1 MICQIDELINIAPCG
16 FLSFTDDGTIT
27 TVNATMSKLLE
38 YEPHQLEGV
47 SIASILTVASRVFYQ
62 THFFPLLKLRKK
74 VEEIYLSLRS
84 QHGNDVPM
92 LVNAVR
98 QERANCFV
106 NDCIFVPIHQRIQ
119 YEDELLKA
127 KRTAEAA
134 TIAQNKANVA
144 LKEAQAALEFK
155 QAELLEL
162 NVTLE
167 GQVQQRTAQL
177 QQALNFQSL
186 LQRITDKVRDS
197 LDEQHILQTAV
208 HELGLGLGVE
218 YCDVEIYQADQSRVT
233 IAYQAPKTL
242 AAAQGWFLQIT
253 PTTPGVSVT
262 AFEGEALQFCPV
274 TLDQPLPKTSQ
285 LVILACSIY
294 DDQGVLGDLWLFRRQ
309 EEGFNQLEIRLVQQV
324 ANHCAIALRQSR
336 LYREAQLQVQ
346 ELERL
351 NQLKDD
357 FLNTVSH
364 ELRTPMS
371 SIKLATQMLEMN
383 LETLGL
389 FADQSHAIARSFK
402 IIQDESQREMGL
414 INDLLDM
421 ARLDAETEPLNLAAV
436 DLELFVP
443 YFIDAFVERASHQDQ
458 KLIIDI
464 PPHLP
469 TLTTDISYLE
479 RILTELLHNAC
490 KYSPAGAAIALS
502 AQSTPAA
509 LEIRVSNSGV
519 EIPIAEHERIFSK
532 FYRIPNHDPWKYGGT
547 GLGLALVKKFAT
559 RLGIDIRVESGS
571 GETAFVLKF
580 AAVAPTVK

>member
-1 MICQIDELINIAPCG
+1 MICQIDELLDTAPCG
-16 FLSFTDDGTIT
+16 FLSFSDDGMIVTL
-27 TVNATMSKLLE
+27 NATMSKLLG
-38 YEPHQLEGV
+38 YEADQLQGMP
-47 SIASILTVASRVFYQ
+47 IASILPIASRIFYQ
-62 THFFPLLKLRKK
+62 THFFPLLKLRGK
-74 VEEIYLSLRS
+74 VEELYLLLRS
-84 QHGNDVPM
+84 QQGKDVPM

-98 QERANCFV
+98 QERGDRFV
-106 NDCIFVPIHQRIQ
+106 NDCIFVPVHQRIQ

-127 KRTAEAA
+127 KRIAEAA
-134 TIAQNKANVA
+134 TIAQNEANAA
-144 LKEAQAALEFK
+144 LKQAQFALELK
-155 QAELLEL
+155 QTELLEL
-162 NVTLE
+162 NANLE

-197 LDEQHILQTAV
+197 LDEQQILQTAV
-208 HELGLGLGVE
+208 QELGLGLGVE
-218 YCDVEIYQADQSRVT
+218 YCDVEIHQSDQSRVT
-233 IAYQAPKTL
+233 IAYQAQKTL

-253 PTTPGVSVT
+253 PTAPTVGITAVEGVT
-262 AFEGEALQFCPV
+262 LQFCPI
-274 TLDQPLPKTSQ
+274 TLDQPLPQVSQ

-294 DDQGVLGDLWLFRRQ
+294 DDQGVLGDLWLFRQQ
-309 EEGFNQLEIRLVQQV
+309 EEGFNPLEIRLVQQV

-371 SIKLATQMLEMN
+371 SIKLATQMLEVN
-383 LETLGL
+383 LNTLGL
-389 FADQSHAIARSFK
+389 FADPSHAIARAFK
-402 IIQDESQREMGL
+402 VIQDEGQREMSL

-421 ARLDAETEPLNLAAV
+421 ARLDAETEPLNLATV

-443 YFIDAFVERASHQDQ
+443 YFVDSFVERISHQDQ
-458 KLIIDI
+458 KLILEI
-464 PPHLP
+464 PPNLP
-469 TLTTDISYLE
+469 SLTTDISYLE

-502 AQSTPAA
+502 VQSTLGA

-519 EIPIAEHERIFSK
+519 EIPAAEHDRIFSK

-547 GLGLALVKKFAT
+547 GLGLALVKKFAA
-559 RLGIDIRVESGS
+559 RLGIDIRVESGN
-571 GETAFVLKF
+571 GETSFILSF
-580 AAVAPTVK
+580 AVNSALG

>member
-1 MICQIDELINIAPCG
+1 MLCQIDELLNTAPCG
-16 FLSFTDDGTIT
+16 FLSFTDDGTIVT
-27 TVNATMSKLLE
+27 ANATMSKLLE
-38 YEPHQLEGV
+38 YQADQLQGLSITSV
-47 SIASILTVASRVFYQ
+47 LPIASRIFYQ
-62 THFFPLLKLRKK
+62 THFFPLLKLRGK
-74 VEEIYLSLRS
+74 VEEIYLLLRS
-84 QHGNDVPM
+84 QQGKDVPM

-98 QERANCFV
+98 QERGDRFV
-106 NDCIFVPIHQRIQ
+106 NDCIFVPVHQRIQ

-127 KRTAEAA
+127 KKVAEAA
-134 TIAQNKANVA
+134 TTAQNEANAA
-144 LKEAQAALEFK
+144 LKQAQAALELK
-155 QAELLEL
+155 QAELLAL
-162 NVTLE
+162 NASLE
-167 GQVQQRTAQL
+167 EQVQQRTAQL
-177 QQALNFQSL
+177 QQALKFQSL

-208 HELGLGLGVE
+208 QELGAGLGVE
-218 YCDVEIYQADQSRVT
+218 YCDVEIHQADQSRAT
-233 IAYQAPKTL
+233 IAYQAQQTL

-253 PTTPGVSVT
+253 PTAPMVGLTSS
-262 AFEGEALQFCPV
+262 EGEAMQFCPV
-274 TLDQPLPKTSQ
+274 TLDQPLPQVSQ

-309 EEGFNQLEIRLVQQV
+309 EEGFNHLEMRLVQQV

-371 SIKLATQMLEMN
+371 SIKLATQMLEVN
-383 LETLGL
+383 LRILGL
-389 FADQSHAIARSFK
+389 FADESHAIARSFK
-402 IIQDESQREMGL
+402 IIQEESQREMGL

-421 ARLDAETEPLNLAAV
+421 ARLDAETEPLNLATV
-436 DLELFVP
+436 DLELFAP
-443 YFIDAFVERASHQDQ
+443 YFIDSFVERTSHQDQ
-458 KLIIDI
+458 KLILDI
-464 PPHLP
+464 PPNLP
-469 TLTTDISYLE
+469 ALTTDISYLE

-502 AQSTPAA
+502 AQSTPAT

-519 EIPIAEHERIFSK
+519 EIPVAEHERIFSK

-547 GLGLALVKKFAT
+547 GLGLALVKKFAD
-559 RLGIDIRVESGS
+559 RLGINIRVESGG
-571 GETAFVLKF
+571 GETSFILSF
-580 AAVAPTVK
+580 AANSALS

>member
-1 MICQIDELINIAPCG
+1 MICQIDELLNTAPCG
-16 FLSFTDDGTIT
+16 FLSFTDDGTIV

-38 YEPHQLEGV
+38 YQADQLQGLSITSV
-47 SIASILTVASRVFYQ
+47 LPIASRIFYQ
-62 THFFPLLKLRKK
+62 THFFPLLKLRGK
-74 VEEIYLSLRS
+74 VEEIYLLLRS
-84 QHGNDVPM
+84 QHGKDVPM

-98 QERANCFV
+98 QERGDRFV
-106 NDCIFVPIHQRIQ
+106 NDCIFVPVHQRIQ

-127 KRTAEAA
+127 KKVAEAA
-134 TIAQNKANVA
+134 TLAQNEANAA
-144 LKEAQAALEFK
+144 LKQAQAALELK
-155 QAELLEL
+155 QAELLAL
-162 NVTLE
+162 NANLE
-167 GQVQQRTAQL
+167 EQVQQRTAQL
-177 QQALNFQSL
+177 QQALKFQSL

-208 HELGLGLGVE
+208 QELGAGLGVE
-218 YCDVEIYQADQSRVT
+218 YCDVEIHQADQSRAT
-233 IAYQAPKTL
+233 IAYQAQQTL

-253 PTTPGVSVT
+253 PTAPMVGLTSV
-262 AFEGEALQFCPV
+262 EGEAMQFCPV
-274 TLDQPLPKTSQ
+274 TLDQPLPQVSQ

-309 EEGFNQLEIRLVQQV
+309 EEGFNHLEMRLVQQV

-371 SIKLATQMLEMN
+371 SIKLATQMLEVN
-383 LETLGL
+383 LSTLGL

-402 IIQDESQREMGL
+402 IIQEESQREMGL

-421 ARLDAETEPLNLAAV
+421 ARLDAETEPLNLATV
-436 DLELFVP
+436 DLELFAP
-443 YFIDAFVERASHQDQ
+443 YFIDSFVERTSYQDQ
-458 KLIIDI
+458 KLTLDI
-464 PPHLP
+464 PPDLP
-469 TLTTDISYLE
+469 PLTTDISYLE

-502 AQSTPAA
+502 AQSTPTA

-519 EIPIAEHERIFSK
+519 EIPVAEHERIFSK

-547 GLGLALVKKFAT
+547 GLGLALVKKFAD
-559 RLGIDIRVESGS
+559 RLGINIRVESGG
-571 GETAFVLKF
+571 GETSFILSF
-580 AAVAPTVK
+580 ATNSALS